1 MQGISNER
9 WDEVQRVLDGA
20 LALPLDDVPR
30 FLDRECA
37 GDSELRREVEELLDS
52 CERAEGFLEQ
62 PPARL
67 AEALVSEH
75 RSMPT
80 GRRIGPYLVI
90 GEAGRGGMGVVHLAE
105 RSDGQF
111 RQRVALKVLPRGLES
126 DHAIRRFRDERQI
139 LASLTHP
146 GIARLLD
153 GGVTDDELPYFA
165 MEYVEGTSI
174 DRYCD
179 DRRLDIDARLRLF
192 VAVCDAVQY
201 AHQNLV
207 VHRDLKPSNILV
219 TVDGAVKLL
228 DFGIAKLLS
237 DDAPNGGDQT
247 GELTRSGGRWLTP
260 RYASPEQISGAPVT
274 TVSDVYTLG
283 VLLYELLTGHSPYRL
298 AALTPAELMRAV
310 CEEEPARPSAAV
322 LRSESVT
329 RGDGSTSSVSADE
342 VARSRALR
350 PDRLARRLRGDLD
363 TIALT
368 AMQKEPTRR
377 YGSAGALADD
387 VRRHLA
393 GQPVLARPDTLRYRT
408 SKFVRRHRVA
418 VIAAGALAL
427 SLVAGAVG
435 IARQNAVTAR
445 ERERAQQQAAIA
457 ARASQLIVDM
467 FRLSDPDVAKGTTIT
482 AREMLERGT
491 QRVETDF
498 ASDPA
503 LQAVLLR
510 EIGRIYQ
517 NLALTDDAER
527 LVRRA
532 VAVWRQQEPSLEL
545 AAGLQQL
552 GEIEAARAKFVE
564 AEPHFREALTL
575 RRSLHRNAPHDDV
588 AASLRGL
595 GEALQ
600 RQRKATDAEPLYRE
614 ALALERR
621 LHGENSPHLAST
633 LYGLAVTF
641 HDRGLDS
648 TEALFREAVTIYRTV
663 PAAHDPIAATARL
676 SLAQILLFRQQYAE
690 AEPLYRETIQLRRT
704 IYPPGHRLLVAA
716 QSGLGAMLYNT
727 SQLAEAES
735 ILREGIE
742 TGAVTLGSN
751 HPDIIELKQILGAT
765 LTERGRYADADR
777 LLTEAIDGWRESD
790 PKNPMGS
797 YARLIRGDARL
808 FGGRLDGAD
817 ADFRQVTSAARGP
830 VSAFLALGLR
840 GLGRSALERGQLDS
854 AEARLRA
861 AIVAFGRMRPTHHY
875 VLGTRRS
882 LAEVMAQ
889 GGRYAEADSLLR
901 DVIALARTSMPKG
914 HVEFGR
920 ALQAHG
926 EVRLALNDPR
936 GAEQLLRESLDIR
949 RAALGTTHW
958 HVAQTESTLGAA
970 LAAQNRGAEAQ
981 PLLSRAYE
989 TLAAQRGPTD
999 RVTREARSRL
1009 RD

>member
-9 WDEVQRVLDGA
+9 WGQVQRVLDGA
-20 LALPLDDVPR
+20 LALPADDVAA

-37 GDSELRREVEELLDS
+37 GDPELRREVEELLES
-52 CERAEGFLEQ
+52 CERAEGFLEH
-62 PPARL
+62 PPVRL
-67 AEALVSEH
+67 AAALVNE
-75 RSMPT
+75 RSSPA
-80 GRRIGPYLVI
+80 GRRIGPYLVT
-90 GEAGRGGMGVVHLAE
+90 GEAGRGGMGVVFLAE

-126 DHAIRRFRDERQI
+126 DHAIRRFLDERQI

-179 DRRLDIDARLRLF
+179 EFRLGIDARLRLF
-192 VAVCDAVQY
+192 ASVCDAVQY

-219 TVDGAVKLL
+219 TADGAVKLL

-237 DDAPNGGDQT
+237 NDMPNGVGVASD
-247 GELTRSGGRWLTP
+247 ELTRSGGRWLTP

-283 VLLYELLTGHSPYRL
+283 VLLYELISGHSPYRVS
-298 AALTPAELMRAV
+298 ALTPSELMRAV
-310 CEEEPARPSAAV
+310 CEEEPVRPSVAV

-329 RGDGSTSSVSADE
+329 RGDGSMSSAVPDE
-342 VARSRALR
+342 VARARALR

-363 TIALT
+363 TIVLT
-368 AMQKEPTRR
+368 AMQKEPARR
-377 YGSAGALADD
+377 YASAGALADD
-387 VRRHLA
+387 VRRHLT
-393 GQPVLARPDTLRYRT
+393 GQPVLARPDTLRYRA

-418 VIAAGALAL
+418 VTAGGALAL

-435 IARQNAVTAR
+435 IARQNAVASR
-445 ERERAQQQAAIA
+445 ERERAQREAATA
-457 ARASQLIVDM
+457 ARASQLLVDM

-498 ASDPA
+498 AGDPA

-532 VAVWRQQEPSLEL
+532 VAVWRREEPSAEL

-552 GEIEAARAKFVE
+552 GEIEASRAKFPE
-564 AEPHFREALTL
+564 AEPYFREALTL
-575 RRSLHRNAPHDDV
+575 RRSLHREPHDDV

-595 GEALQ
+595 GEALV
-600 RQRKATDAEPLYRE
+600 RQRKANDAEPLYRE
-614 ALALERR
+614 ALTLERR
-621 LHGENSPHLAST
+621 LHGENSPHVAST

-641 HDRGLDS
+641 HDRGVDGA
-648 TEALFREAVTIYRTV
+648 EPLFREAVAIYRTI
-663 PAAHDPIAATARL
+663 PATHDPVAATVRY
-676 SLAQILLFRQQYAE
+676 SLAQLLLFKQQYAE
-690 AEPLYRETIQLRRT
+690 AEPLFREAIQLRRT
-704 IYPPGHRLLVAA
+704 IYPPGHRMLVAT

-727 SQLAEAES
+727 SQLAEGEAL
-735 ILREGIE
+735 LRDAVE
-742 TGAVTLGSN
+742 TGSATLGSN
-751 HPDIIELKQILGAT
+751 HPDIIELKQILGAV
-765 LTERGRYADADR
+765 LTERGRYAEADR
-777 LLTEAIDGWRESD
+777 LLTEAIEDWRIRD

-797 YARLIRGDARL
+797 YARLIRGDARML
-808 FGGRLDGAD
+808 AGRVDAAE
-817 ADFRQVTSAARGP
+817 ADFRHTANLSRGP

-840 GLGRSALERGQLDS
+840 GLGRSAAERGQLDS

-861 AIVAFGRMRPTHHY
+861 AIVAFGPRMRPTHHY
-875 VLGTRRS
+875 VLGTKRS

-889 GGRYAEADSLLR
+889 RGRYADADSVLR
-901 DVIALARTSMPKG
+901 GVIALARTSMPKG
-914 HVEFGR
+914 HVELGR

-926 EVRLALNDPR
+926 EVRLAMNDPG
-936 GAEQLLRESLDIR
+936 GAEELLRESLAIR
-949 RAALGTTHW
+949 RAALGASHW
-958 HVAQTESTLGAA
+958 HVAQTESVLGAA
-970 LAAQNRGAEAQ
+970 IASQGRRAEAQ
-981 PLLSRAYE
+981 SLLGGAYE
-989 TLAAQRGPTD
+989 ALLAQRGPSD
-999 RVTREARSRL
+999 RVTREARARL
-1009 RD
+1009 DR